1 METSKARTTR
11 APKAARPV
19 KAAPRTVKATRPA
32 KAARTVTAPYD
43 TAAYLKTEEDMVGL
57 LEAALEDGHPQ
68 VIAAALGAIA
78 RAHGMTK
85 LAKDT
90 GLNREGLYKTLSGEG
105 NPELETF
112 IKVIKALGLQLH
124 ATPKAG

>member
-1 METSKARTTR
+1 MDPMEGTKPRTPRT
-11 APKAARPV
+11 AK
-19 KAAPRTVKATRPA
+19 APRSVKPA
-32 KAARTVTAPYD
+32 KAVRTVTAPYD
-43 TAAYLKTEEDMVGL
+43 TADYLKTEEDRVGL
-57 LEAALEDGHPQ
+57 LEAALADGHPQ

-85 LAKDT
+85 IAKET

-112 IKVIKALGLQLH
+112 IKVIRALGLQLH
-124 ATPKAG
+124 ATAATC

>member
-1 METSKARTTR
+1 MEPAKKTRTPKAHSLTKAVRTTTT
-11 APKAARPV
+11 PFDAA
-19 KAAPRTVKATRPA
+19 
-32 KAARTVTAPYD
+32 D
-43 TAAYLKTEEDMVGL
+43 YLKDEEDMVGL

-85 LAKDT
+85 LAKET
-90 GLNREGLYKTLSGEG
+90 GLNREGLYKTLSGDG

-124 ATPKAG
+124 ASPVAC

>member
-1 METSKARTTR
+1 MEATK
-11 APKAARPV
+11 
-19 KAAPRTVKATRPA
+19 PRTPRTAMATRPGKPA
-32 KAARTVTAPYD
+32 KAVRTVTAPYD
-43 TAAYLKTEEDMVGL
+43 TADYLKTEEDRVGL

-85 LAKDT
+85 IAKET
-90 GLNREGLYKTLSGEG
+90 GLNREGLYKALSGEG

-112 IKVIKALGLQLH
+112 IKVIRALGLQLH
-124 ATPKAG
+124 ATAATC

>member
-1 METSKARTTR
+1 MEPNKPRTPRAAKAPRSVKPSKAT
-11 APKAARPV
+11 PPV
-19 KAAPRTVKATRPA
+19 NPA
-32 KAARTVTAPYD
+32 KAVRTVTAPYD
-43 TAAYLKTEEDMVGL
+43 TADYLKTEEDMVGL
-57 LEAALEDGHPQ
+57 LEAALADGHPQ

-85 LAKDT
+85 IAKET

-112 IKVIKALGLQLH
+112 IKVIRALGLQLH
-124 ATPKAG
+124 ATAATC

>member
-1 METSKARTTR
+1 MEPIKPRTPKAR
-11 APKAARPV
+11 
-19 KAAPRTVKATRPA
+19 RPA
-32 KAARTVTAPYD
+32 KAARTITAPYD
-43 TAAYLKTEEDMVGL
+43 TADYLKTEEDRVGF

-68 VIAAALGAIA
+68 VIASALGAIA

-85 LAKDT
+85 LAKET
-90 GLNREGLYKTLSGEG
+90 GLNREGLYKTLSGDG

-124 ATPKAG
+124 ASPVAC

>member
-1 METSKARTTR
+1 MEPVKKPRTPKAHSLSKAVRTI
-11 APKAARPV
+11 
-19 KAAPRTVKATRPA
+19 
-32 KAARTVTAPYD
+32 TAPYD
-43 TAAYLKTEEDMVGL
+43 TADYLKTEEDMVGL

-85 LAKDT
+85 LAKET
-90 GLNREGLYKTLSGEG
+90 GLNREGLYKTLSGDG

-124 ATPKAG
+124 ASSVAC

>member
-1 METSKARTTR
+1 MEPTKPRTRTPR
-11 APKAARPV
+11 TARP
-19 KAAPRTVKATRPA
+19 TVKAPRA
-32 KAARTVTAPYD
+32 IKAAGPGKAPRTVTAPYD
-43 TAAYLKTEEDMVGL
+43 TADYLKTEEDMVGL

>member
-1 METSKARTTR
+1 MEPTKPRATR
-11 APKAARPV
+11 APNKPRPS
-19 KAAPRTVKATRPA
+19 
-32 KAARTVTAPYD
+32 KAARTITAPYD
-43 TAAYLKTEEDMVGL
+43 TADYLKTEEDMVGL

-85 LAKDT
+85 IAKET
-90 GLNREGLYKTLSGEG
+90 GLNREGLYKTLSGDG

-124 ATPKAG
+124 ATPAAC

>member
-1 METSKARTTR
+1 MEPTKPRTR
-11 APKAARPV
+11 APRAASSAA
-19 KAAPRTVKATRPA
+19 KAPRTRATARAA
-32 KAARTVTAPYD
+32 KAPRTVTAPYD
-43 TAAYLKTEEDMVGL
+43 TADYLKTEEDMVGL

-85 LAKDT
+85 IAKET

-112 IKVIKALGLQLH
+112 IKVIQALGLQLH

>member
-1 METSKARTTR
+1 MEQLRKTPMNPTVKPRTSR
-11 APKAARPV
+11 AV
-19 KAAPRTVKATRPA
+19 APRPTKAT
-32 KAARTVTAPYD
+32 KTITAPYD
-43 TAAYLKTEEDMVGL
+43 TADYLKTEGDMVGL

-68 VIAAALGAIA
+68 VIAAAVGAIA

-85 LAKDT
+85 LAKET

-105 NPELETF
+105 NPELATF

-124 ATPKAG
+124 ATPIAS

>member
-1 METSKARTTR
+1 MEPRKPRTPR
-11 APKAARPV
+11 APKAPRPI
-19 KAAPRTVKATRPA
+19 

-43 TAAYLKTEEDMVGL
+43 AADYLKTEEDMAGL

-78 RAHGMTK
+78 RAYGMTK
-85 LAKDT
+85 IAKAT
-90 GLNREGLYKTLSGEG
+90 GLNREGLYKTLSEEG

-124 ATPKAG
+124 ATSAAC

>member
-1 METSKARTTR
+1 MEPTNPTKPR
-11 APKAARPV
+11 AAK
-19 KAAPRTVKATRPA
+19 APRPG

-43 TAAYLKTEEDMVGL
+43 TADYLKTEADRVGL

-78 RAHGMTK
+78 RSQGMSEI
-85 LAKDT
+85 AKKT

-124 ATPKAG
+124 ATSAAGS